1 MKKQIILSMVGLALL
16 LGSCGTYT
24 GQGAYMGA
32 SLGGMLGS
40 AIGGYSGGWR
50 GSDMGTIVGMAGG
63 AVVGAAVGSAE
74 DRKAQERVMGRRA
87 DKAKRKAKAA
97 RKANDEEGLD
107 AVYENGVVREAKTS
121 TKSAKPA
128 TTGADDIIDLDMPGP
143 QGSR

>member
-1 MKKQIILSMVGLALL
+1 MKKILIGMSMAAVLL

-32 SLGGMLGS
+32 SIGGMLGS

-74 DRKAQERVMGRRA
+74 DRKAQEKV
-87 DKAKRKAKAA
+87 KRY
-97 RKANDEEGLD
+97 RKNKETDVD
-107 AVYENGVVREAKTS
+107 AVYDSGVVREARKT
-121 TKSAKPA
+121 KAK
-128 TTGADDIIDLDMPGP
+128 TTTPEPDDRIDLDLPGP
-143 QGSR
+143 QY